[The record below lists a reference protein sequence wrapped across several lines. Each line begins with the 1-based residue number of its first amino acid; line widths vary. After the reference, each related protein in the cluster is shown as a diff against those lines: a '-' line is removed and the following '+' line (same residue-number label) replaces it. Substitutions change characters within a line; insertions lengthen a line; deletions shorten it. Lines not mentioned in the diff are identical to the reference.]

1 MLTAEAEGGSSI
13 SVKLFFKVVKP
24 VNENISPT
32 IISPAEELPDPDIII
47 QPEVVCSNQIKF
59 KPSSNR

>member
-1 MLTAEAEGGSSI
+1 MLTAEAEGGSSL

-24 VNENISPT
+24 VNE
-32 IISPAEELPDPDIII
+32 IISPAEELPDQDITI
-47 QPEVVCSNQIKF
+47 QPNVVCSKQIEF